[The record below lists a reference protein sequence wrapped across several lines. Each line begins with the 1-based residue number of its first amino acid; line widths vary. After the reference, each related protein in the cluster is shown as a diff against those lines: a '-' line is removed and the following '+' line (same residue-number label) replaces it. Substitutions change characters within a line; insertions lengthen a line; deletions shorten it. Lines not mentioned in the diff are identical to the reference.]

1 MTFRT
6 RLMLAMAPLVLALA
20 AVGVVSG
27 LVARALARQPGLI
40 LADNYRSVLAAQRM
54 KEAVE
59 RVDQSVLLELLGQP
73 KDAAGVEQHVAQFE
87 HELAAESENITEAG
101 EQEAVDEVRAGWSD
115 YKKVLARVQR
125 TTADD
130 DRLALYSGDLSH
142 AFAQVKRGTDEIL
155 DINQDAMVRKSQR
168 TERRAVGFEHN
179 LTLAVMLASILGL
192 LASVS
197 LTRRLLR
204 PLGVVSAA
212 VRRFGQGDTQARAR
226 VHGANDIAQLAQEF
240 NTMADRLERYRK
252 SSLGELIQAQQAAQA
267 AIDSLPD
274 PVVMLDATGGLQ
286 GCNQAASTLLRLDAK
301 GTGSLSFDDVDPAV
315 RSLVDRLRAHVLGG
329 RGAYSPKGFEDSL
342 RVTTPEGE
350 RIYLPRATPLYGESG
365 TVAGTALVLQDV
377 TRLFRFDELKN
388 NLVAT
393 VAHEFRTPLTSLH
406 MAIHLC
412 TEETVGP
419 LNPKQADLLF
429 AARED
434 CQRLQTIVDDLLNL
448 SRIEAGRIDLHK
460 RRVDPDSLVNL
471 AVDVHRSAAEQR
483 KLTLRTEI
491 DPGLPEV
498 FADPDRLQLVFT
510 NLLTN
515 AIRYS
520 QPGGEIVIRARA
532 EDESTGHAGS
542 ALLKTNLIRFEVVDN
557 GPGVPVEHQSGLF
570 EKFFRVPGSPAGGA
584 GLGLFIARGIVQA
597 HDGRI
602 GIASEA
608 GRGATFWFTVPAA
621 PEQPSAAQA

>member
-1 MTFRT
+1 
-6 RLMLAMAPLVLALA
+6 
-20 AVGVVSG
+20 
-27 LVARALARQPGLI
+27 
-40 LADNYRSVLAAQRM
+40 
-54 KEAVE
+54 
-59 RVDQSVLLELLGQP
+59 
-73 KDAAGVEQHVAQFE
+73 
-87 HELAAESENITEAG
+87 
-101 EQEAVDEVRAGWSD
+101 
-115 YKKVLARVQR
+115 
-125 TTADD
+125 
-130 DRLALYSGDLSH
+130 
-142 AFAQVKRGTDEIL
+142 
-155 DINQDAMVRKSQR
+155 
-168 TERRAVGFEHN
+168 
-179 LTLAVMLASILGL
+179 
-192 LASVS
+192 
-197 LTRRLLR
+197 
-204 PLGVVSAA
+204 
-212 VRRFGQGDTQARAR
+212 
-226 VHGANDIAQLAQEF
+226 
-240 NTMADRLERYRK
+240 
-252 SSLGELIQAQQAAQA
+252 
-267 AIDSLPD
+267 
-274 PVVMLDATGGLQ
+274 
-286 GCNQAASTLLRLDAK
+286 
-301 GTGSLSFDDVDPAV
+301 
-315 RSLVDRLRAHVLGG
+315 
-329 RGAYSPKGFEDSL
+329 
-342 RVTTPEGE
+342 
-350 RIYLPRATPLYGESG
+350 
-365 TVAGTALVLQDV
+365 
-377 TRLFRFDELKN
+377 
-388 NLVAT
+388 
-393 VAHEFRTPLTSLH
+393 

-532 EDESTGHAGS
+532 EDESTEHAGS
-542 ALLKTNLIRFEVVDN
+542 ALLKTNWIRFEVVDN

-602 GIASEA
+602 GITSEA
-608 GRGATFWFTVPAA
+608 GKGAIFWFTVPAA
-621 PEQPSAAQA
+621 PEQPSTAQV

>member
-6 RLMLAMAPLVLALA
+6 RLMFAMAPLVLALA

-54 KEAVE
+54 KEAME
-59 RVDQSVLLELLGQP
+59 RVDKSVLLQLLGQSQ
-73 KDAAGVEQHVAQFE
+73 DAASLEQHVAQFE
-87 HELAAESENITEAG
+87 HELAAESENITETG
-101 EQEAVDEVRAGWSD
+101 EQEAVDGLRAGWSG
-115 YKKVLARVQR
+115 YKQVLARVQR
-125 TTADD
+125 TTVEADK
-130 DRLALYSGDLSH
+130 RALYSGELSH

-155 DINQDAMVRKSQR
+155 DVNQDAMVRKSQR
-168 TERRAVGFEHN
+168 TERRAVRFEHN
-179 LTLAVMLASILGL
+179 LTLAVVLASILGL
-192 LASVS
+192 FASVS

-226 VHGANDIAQLAQEF
+226 VHGVSDIAQLAQEF

-286 GCNQAASTLLRLDAK
+286 GSNQAAASLLRLDPR
-301 GTGSLSFDDVDPAV
+301 GTGALSFDEVDPGV
-315 RSLVDRLRAHVLGG
+315 RSLIDRLGAHVLGG
-329 RGAYSPKGFEDSL
+329 HGAYSPKGFEDAL

-350 RIYLPRATPLYGESG
+350 RIYLPRATALYGESG
-365 TVAGTALVLQDV
+365 NVAGSALVLQDV

-412 TEETVGP
+412 TEESVGP

-429 AARED
+429 AARDD
-434 CQRLQTIVDDLLNL
+434 CERLQAIVDDLLNL

-460 RRVDPDSLVNL
+460 RRTDPESLVNL

-483 KLTLRTEI
+483 RLTLRTEI
-491 DPGLPEV
+491 DPGLAEV

-520 QPGGEIVIRARA
+520 QPGGEIVIRARSEEEPAHA
-532 EDESTGHAGS
+532 EAS
-542 ALLKTNLIRFEVVDN
+542 ALVKADCIRFEVADT
-557 GPGVPVEHQSGLF
+557 GPGVPVEHQSALF
-570 EKFFRVPGSPAGGA
+570 EKFYRVPGSPAGGA

-602 GIASEA
+602 GITSQS
-608 GRGATFWFTVPAA
+608 GKGATFWFTVPTA
-621 PEQPSAAQA
+621 PELPSAAQA

>member
-1 MTFRT
+1 
-6 RLMLAMAPLVLALA
+6 MLAMAPLVLALA

-59 RVDQSVLLELLGQP
+59 RVDQSVLLELLGQSR
-73 KDAAGVEQHVAQFE
+73 DAAGLDQHVAQFE
-87 HELAAESENITEAG
+87 HELAAEAENITEAG

-115 YKKVLARVQR
+115 YKQVRARVER
-125 TTADD
+125 TDDDD

-168 TERRAVGFEHN
+168 TERRAMGFEHS
-179 LTLAVMLASILGL
+179 LTLAVVLASILGL
-192 LASVS
+192 FASVS

-212 VRRFGQGDTQARAR
+212 VRRFGQGDTQVRAR

-274 PVVMLDATGGLQ
+274 PVVMLDATGALQ
-286 GCNQAASTLLRLDAK
+286 GCNQAAATLLRLDAK
-301 GTGSLSFDDVDPAV
+301 GTGSLSFDEVDPAV

-365 TVAGTALVLQDV
+365 NVAGTALVLQDV

-460 RRVDPDSLVNL
+460 RRVDPDSLVSL

-532 EDESTGHAGS
+532 EDESTGQAGS

-602 GIASEA
+602 GITSEA
-608 GRGATFWFTVPAA
+608 GKGATFWFTIPAA
-621 PEQPSAAQA
+621 PEQPSSAQA

>member
-1 MTFRT
+1 MTFRS

-20 AVGVVSG
+20 SVGVVSG

-54 KEAVE
+54 KESVE
-59 RVDQSVLLELLGQP
+59 RLDKTILLQLLDPPTETARLAEYSV
-73 KDAAGVEQHVAQFE
+73 QFE

-101 EQEAVDEVRAGWSD
+101 EQEAVGRLRAAWTD
-115 YKKVLARVQR
+115 YKQVLARVQR
-125 TTADD
+125 ATADAD
-130 DRLALYSGDLSH
+130 KRALYSTDLSR
-142 AFAQVKRGTDEIL
+142 AFAQIRRGTDEIL

-168 TERRAVGFEHN
+168 TERRAVRFEHS
-179 LTLAVMLASILGL
+179 LTLAVVLASVLGL
-192 LASVS
+192 FASVS

-204 PLGVVSAA
+204 PLNVVSAA

-240 NTMADRLERYRK
+240 NTMADRLDRYRK

-274 PVVMLDATGGLQ
+274 PVVMLDATGALQ
-286 GCNQAASTLLRLDAK
+286 GSNQAAATLLRLDPGDK
-301 GTGSLSFDDVDPAV
+301 GGLSFDDVDPGV
-315 RSLVDRLRAHVLGG
+315 RSLIDRLRAHVLGG
-329 RGAYSPKGFEDSL
+329 HGAYSPKGFEDAL
-342 RVTTPEGE
+342 HVTTPEGE
-350 RIYLPRATPLYGESG
+350 RIYLPRATPLYGEAG
-365 TVAGTALVLQDV
+365 NVTGTALVLQDV

-412 TEETVGP
+412 TEESVGP

-429 AARED
+429 AARDD
-434 CQRLQTIVDDLLNL
+434 CERLQTIVDDLLNL

-460 RRVDPDSLVNL
+460 RRMDPESLVSL
-471 AVDVHRSAAEQR
+471 AVDVHRSAAAQR
-483 KLTLRTEI
+483 KLTLRTEV
-491 DPGLPEV
+491 DLGLAEV

-520 QPGGEIVIRARA
+520 PPESEILIRARA
-532 EDESTGHAGS
+532 ENWPADDATSAAGC
-542 ALLKTNLIRFEVVDN
+542 IRFEVVDS
-557 GPGVPVEHQSGLF
+557 GPGVPAEHQPALF
-570 EKFFRVPGSPAGGA
+570 EKFYRVPGSPAGGA

-597 HDGRI
+597 HDGHI
-602 GIASEA
+602 GVTSEP
-608 GRGATFWFTVPAA
+608 GKGATFWFTIPTA
-621 PEQPSAAQA
+621 PEPASATQV